1 MTSQQDK
8 CRAFEA
14 LHRQAD
20 PFVIANPYD
29 VGSARVLERLGFAAL
44 ATTSAGF
51 AQTLGRADGQVTL
64 DEKLAHCRLLASA
77 TTVPINVDFEDGF
90 DDDPKTVAE
99 NVLRLAETGVA
110 GCSIE
115 DYARTGH
122 FIFDASLAAE
132 RVQAAA
138 EAVTSLGMPFQL
150 TARAEGL
157 LRRSGGIDDVIAR
170 LQAFEAAGAH
180 VLYAPGLRQLDEV
193 RQVRAA
199 VGKPLNVLA
208 VMLPGVSVAEL
219 AAAGAQRISIGSA
232 LAALSMAPVIE
243 AGREMQ
249 DAGTFGWLQGM
260 PRDLSRL
267 LSG

>member
-1 MTSQQDK
+1 MTSQEDK

-20 PFVIANPYD
+20 AFVIANPYD
-29 VGSARVLERLGFAAL
+29 LGSARVLEHLGFPAL

-64 DEKLAHCRLLASA
+64 EEKLAHCRLLAA
-77 TTVPINVDFEDGF
+77 GTTVPINVDFEDGF
-90 DDDPKTVAE
+90 ADDPKSVAE

-115 DYARTGH
+115 DFARTGH
-122 FIFDASLAAE
+122 SIFDAALAVE

-138 EAVTSLGMPFQL
+138 EAVATLGMPFQL

-157 LRRSGGIDDVIAR
+157 LRRSGGIEDVIGR
-170 LQAFEAAGAH
+170 LQAFAAAGAH

-219 AAAGAQRISIGSA
+219 AEAGAHRISIGSA

-243 AGREMQ
+243 AGREMLGP
-249 DAGTFGWLQGM
+249 GTFGWLQGM
-260 PRDLSRL
+260 PRDLTRL
-267 LSG
+267 LAG